1 MDVIIIDRHQA
12 ELGKFCETT
21 RRLQGCGRLQRTNHL
36 HSNVNHP
43 ETKSRLG
50 HSSISAKQ
58 TAIRSVGGKWAL
70 TTRAKRCCS
79 LHSGVKE
86 NPSSRSDAS
95 TEPCVAWA
103 KDVAACPLV
112 LVLLQPHRS
121 GMTTTLCPSLPHP
134 AVGPIK
140 HKVACGKVAKWP
152 LPIDAASFPETP
164 LLLRACACPLWT
176 HHSNDSEIGTRCA
189 TQLVA
194 GALVGKRGRG

>member
-86 NPSSRSDAS
+86 NPSSRSDAYRTVCRMGEGCCCLS
-95 TEPCVAWA
+95 FGAGAPAAAQEWHDDHSLSILATPSRRANKAQGRMRKGGQVA
-103 KDVAACPLV
+103 P
-112 LVLLQPHRS
+112 PHRRCKLSRDAFAFARLCMPSVDPPFQRLRNRHTLRHIAS
-121 GMTTTLCPSLPHP
+121 GRCTSL
-134 AVGPIK
+134 
-140 HKVACGKVAKWP
+140 
-152 LPIDAASFPETP
+152 
-164 LLLRACACPLWT
+164 
-176 HHSNDSEIGTRCA
+176 
-189 TQLVA
+189 
-194 GALVGKRGRG
+194 

>member
-1 MDVIIIDRHQA
+1 MAWHIPTDGIIDRHGAQ
-12 ELGKFCETT
+12 LGKFCETT

-43 ETKSRLG
+43 ETKSWLG
-50 HSSISAKQ
+50 HSSITSGRQMGADH
-58 TAIRSVGGKWAL
+58 
-70 TTRAKRCCS
+70 RAKRHCR

-86 NPSSRSDAS
+86 NPSSRSDAPI
-95 TEPCVAWA
+95 EPCVAWA
-103 KDVAACPLV
+103 RDVAACPLV

-140 HKVACGKVAKWP
+140 HKVACGKVAKCH
-152 LPIDAASFPETP
+152 LPTDAASFPETP

-194 GALVGKRGRG
+194 GALVCKRGRG